1 MKKIKQEELLLK
13 IIKFGPILFVLT
25 VSFIFINIM
34 LNDKKENFKSEIQHI
49 EETFLQNNKNRIQD
63 EIREVY
69 DFVSNEKINAEN
81 LLKESIKNRVYE
93 AHQIATNI
101 YKGETS
107 FEHNHSD
114 EHVMESIKHALGGII
129 YNKGRGYIFMDD
141 ISGTKLL
148 QPLNKE
154 FEGKNLYNFK
164 DAKGYQFVRKI
175 VQTIKDKT
183 EAYDSYY
190 WYKSGDKVNDYKKI
204 SFYKYFEPFN
214 VAIGTGEYVKDF
226 ENELKEKV
234 LKKIRNIRY
243 GNKGY
248 IFVYDLEG
256 NCLSH
261 YNKDLI
267 GENRIDYQDKNG
279 KYLVKEVIEFTKN
292 NKEGFLSYLAT
303 INPIKDIP
311 TSSKISYLKLFQEWG
326 WVIGTGFYTD
336 TLYSQ
341 IEERKKKLEV
351 SNKKSLENI
360 VYFSIVITLIFIGL
374 SFLTSKFIKNRFDDY
389 QKSLEIEIENTIEK
403 EKLLVQQSKMATMG
417 EMLSNIAHQW
427 KQPISVISMSNS
439 LLRMKN
445 ESNEDFITQENIN
458 ESIDNIDNSVK
469 NLIQTIDDFGNFF
482 NPNKQ
487 KSLFSI
493 EKAFGETCKLMSS
506 QFKNNNIH
514 IIKTIVD
521 FELYGSQNEL
531 QQVLINI
538 LKNAKEELIK
548 KDSSMKKLIFI
559 NAYIDNNDNKIIE
572 IKDNAGGIPEEIKDK
587 IFDSYFTTKEDTD
600 GTGIGL
606 YMSKQIIEKTMKGNI
621 TVSNLNYKYEDIDY
635 IGAEFKICIPN
646 LST

>member
-1 MKKIKQEELLLK
+1 
-13 IIKFGPILFVLT
+13 
-25 VSFIFINIM
+25 
-34 LNDKKENFKSEIQHI
+34 
-49 EETFLQNNKNRIQD
+49 
-63 EIREVY
+63 
-69 DFVSNEKINAEN
+69 
-81 LLKESIKNRVYE
+81 
-93 AHQIATNI
+93 
-101 YKGETS
+101 
-107 FEHNHSD
+107 
-114 EHVMESIKHALGGII
+114 
-129 YNKGRGYIFMDD
+129 
-141 ISGTKLL
+141 
-148 QPLNKE
+148 
-154 FEGKNLYNFK
+154 
-164 DAKGYQFVRKI
+164 
-175 VQTIKDKT
+175 
-183 EAYDSYY
+183 
-190 WYKSGDKVNDYKKI
+190 
-204 SFYKYFEPFN
+204 
-214 VAIGTGEYVKDF
+214 
-226 ENELKEKV
+226 
-234 LKKIRNIRY
+234 
-243 GNKGY
+243 
-248 IFVYDLEG
+248 
-256 NCLSH
+256 
-261 YNKDLI
+261 
-267 GENRIDYQDKNG
+267 
-279 KYLVKEVIEFTKN
+279 
-292 NKEGFLSYLAT
+292 
-303 INPIKDIP
+303 
-311 TSSKISYLKLFQEWG
+311 
-326 WVIGTGFYTD
+326 
-336 TLYSQ
+336 
-341 IEERKKKLEV
+341 

-559 NAYIDNNDNKIIE
+559 N
-572 IKDNAGGIPEEIKDK
+572 
-587 IFDSYFTTKEDTD
+587 
-600 GTGIGL
+600 
-606 YMSKQIIEKTMKGNI
+606 
-621 TVSNLNYKYEDIDY
+621 
-635 IGAEFKICIPN
+635 
-646 LST
+646 

>member
-190 WYKSGDKVNDYKKI
+190 WYKSGDKVTAYKKI

-559 NAYIDNNDNKIIE
+559 NTYIDKNDNKIIE
-572 IKDNAGGIPEEIKDK
+572 IKDNAGGVPEEIKDK